1 MDTKDR
7 ANWMWLLLIL
17 KISRKHL
24 IKFCV
29 TDVLRVQSCNHASNN
44 HKQVESKNSKLFKEK
59 QGARSRKKSSMKET
73 GVATTNLWPCIAHSE
88 IDVQTNIP
96 TDRGTTDQKHI
107 SEHCTPTSNKNNRI
121 QKLRSGPSIQVFLQ
135 QNKWWNC
142 SKTMKAKQ
150 ISPKHFRLKIIPG
163 QNTSTKNPSLFRQT
177 KVWNFLYLNPAQ
189 INRYYCIMLYFLLSR
204 SSYFLFLRV
213 CS

>member
-88 IDVQTNIP
+88 IDVQTNTP
-96 TDRGTTDQKHI
+96 TYRGTTVQKHQWAL
-107 SEHCTPTSNKNNRI
+107 HTNLKLKQLG
-121 QKLRSGPSIQVFLQ
+121 QKTKQTLDSSLLA
-135 QNKWWNC
+135 
-142 SKTMKAKQ
+142 AKQ
-150 ISPKHFRLKIIPG
+150 MMKL
-163 QNTSTKNPSLFRQT
+163 
-177 KVWNFLYLNPAQ
+177 
-189 INRYYCIMLYFLLSR
+189 
-204 SSYFLFLRV
+204 
-213 CS
+213 